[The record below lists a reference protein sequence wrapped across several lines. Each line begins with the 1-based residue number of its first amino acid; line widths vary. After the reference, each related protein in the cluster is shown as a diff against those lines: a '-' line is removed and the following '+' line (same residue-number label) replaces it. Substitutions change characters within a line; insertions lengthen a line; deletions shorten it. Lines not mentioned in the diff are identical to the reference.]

1 MRSKSGSIGVAES
14 HDLSADSHHT
24 ANIPSHHN
32 NDNICRNDNDND
44 NPRDDDNDDDPGK
57 LQLRHQNCRRFGDCA
72 GSVYDDQCKQLLLGT
87 FAWI

>member
-1 MRSKSGSIGVAES
+1 MRSKSGSIDVAKS
-14 HDLSADSHHT
+14 HVLFADTRHAANSASL
-24 ANIPSHHN
+24 HN
-32 NDNICRNDNDND
+32 NDNISRNNNDND

-57 LQLRHQNCRRFGDCA
+57 LQLRHQSCRGFGDCA